1 MAQILKITLNFDSHI
16 TEVKEGGYSHTVTTS
31 GQIIETVGTRF
42 LFTVTLTAGYVLDT
56 VVAST
61 GTISDVTDN
70 EFRWVVENTT
80 EATIT
85 LTSKVAAT
93 KKSVDLTTLSGWANL
108 SSGNHTIKI
117 KAKGTGYKDSELSA
131 GVTVSKAASTVTL
144 SAGTYKFVDSPQFYT
159 VESDETIGVDLSGK
173 MNTLVA
179 ENTYGEMSPF
189 TGITIYFSPVSSRNY
204 VTISCTDENDIN
216 YINYQSSEWSYTNK
230 NGEEF
235 TTTDTTK
242 LRTIIFETD
251 QQVSPEF
258 YNWAITQGNL
268 VKQAEGYTVTITYGG
283 LEPNVCFYS
292 LDNGLTWIDG
302 YVAGQSKLVLNNVKQ
317 IKFKA
322 EDDGHNYAG
331 IYSDLLNVSLQSGY
345 NDGPKYSE
353 NFTLTQ
359 DVNDVYFNSGAD

>member
-16 TEVKEGGYSHTVTTS
+16 TEVKEGNYSHTATTS

-85 LTSKVAAT
+85 LTSKVATT

-108 SSGNHTIKI
+108 SAGNHTIKI

-131 GVTVSKAASTVTL
+131 GVTVNKAASTVTL
-144 SAGTYKFVDSPQFYT
+144 EAGTYKFVDSPNFDTISIDEHGDGNITQYGIDFTSHTLAYDRIIIHRHWT
-159 VESDETIGVDLSGK
+159 DTESYEYSII
-173 MNTLVA
+173 
-179 ENTYGEMSPF
+179 YGEEGDNTTVYEKSMYDSEIVD
-189 TGITIYFSPVSSRNY
+189 TGWKNTAFQTITLSTSQTVSA
-204 VTISCTDENDIN
+204 
-216 YINYQSSEWSYTNK
+216 
-230 NGEEF
+230 
-235 TTTDTTK
+235 
-242 LRTIIFETD
+242 
-251 QQVSPEF
+251 EF

-331 IYSDLLNVSLQSGY
+331 IYSDLLNVSLYSGY